1 MVDTKLGGRECWTGS
16 CDGDKL
22 VDTVTTKNSIVL
34 LAEYRER
41 KKPRR
46 LCQGK
51 LFIQPFSGGS
61 MNCHSGALSLFRTL
75 TPSFHLVNAL
85 KIFRTGD
92 GIYNLQLEYEIA
104 ERCLDT
110 ANALKDLTVIYLTA
124 RGDQKHNRHHGNRY

>member
-1 MVDTKLGGRECWTGS
+1 MGGSDVLMVDTKLGGRECWTGS

-51 LFIQPFSGGS
+51 LFILGGS
-61 MNCHSGALSLFRTL
+61 MNCHSGVSSLSGTL
-75 TPSFHLVNAL
+75 TPSFHLVNNL
-85 KIFRTGD
+85 KIKYSVRVMGFT
-92 GIYNLQLEYEIA
+92 IYSLNVKSQSVACEQPM
-104 ERCLDT
+104 R
-110 ANALKDLTVIYLTA
+110 
-124 RGDQKHNRHHGNRY
+124 